1 MTRNLVLLFVTLV
14 ISSCSQKSTKA
25 NNNPANDSVQKYL
38 ALAENDS
45 LDLKQRALYN
55 DKAFSFIDLK
65 RNDSLTR
72 ESLGKISK
80 NYLNINQIKGFKKT
94 SEFQFGKISNTNDS
108 LSLGQYYENKGT
120 YFKKLGVYDSA
131 FSNFLKSEKIFLNI
145 KSFEKLGVVLT
156 KKGIIQLHI
165 DDYLGAELST
175 KKACQYLKK
184 SKSYKR
190 LVNSLM
196 ALGNSYHNMQEYE
209 KAIKSLNEAIA
220 LIKKHEIKNQKN
232 NFSKGSCLN
241 NIGNALREQKK
252 YKEAISYFSLALK
265 ERNIANEDPEL
276 YAYLQNNLGYC
287 NLKINKR
294 TLTTFPFETSKK
306 IFDSLNMK
314 NESSIS
320 DLYLSEYHLKKGDT
334 IKAIRHTES
343 ALKLSKEANAPYYY
357 LTALTHAG
365 SINPKKAP
373 FYIQEFKRI
382 NDSLLF
388 AERTAR
394 NQYYKIQ
401 LETEEINQ
409 QKEAALKQRSLLLII
424 TIAVLLISLLIFII
438 AGQRLKQ
445 KELSLKNAQQKAN
458 EEIYQLMLVQK
469 TKEEEAR
476 QQEKKRIALE
486 LHDGVM
492 NKLTSTRLNLSVLSI
507 RKDPETVAQCLPQ
520 IENIKEIE
528 NEIRNLTHNLNQ
540 KTLLQGNSFEKLL
553 TDFIKGQNQISLV
566 DFQLEIDP
574 AVDWEKT
581 TDVQKMNLYRILQEA
596 CQNINKHAKAKNAHL
611 RFFIRRDNLCLT
623 ITDDGI
629 GIQSGNQKKGIG
641 LKNIKYRVK
650 QLNGQLVINSK
661 LNQSTTLEISIPF
674 KH

>member
-14 ISSCSQKSTKA
+14 ISSCSQKSTEA

-72 ESLGKISK
+72 ESLGRI
-80 NYLNINQIKGFKKT
+80 NYLYLKTESYKKFKSIINVYQRKTVEKGDSLGIAKFHKFKGLY
-94 SEFQFGKISNTNDS
+94 FHFLKINDS
-108 LSLGQYYENKGT
+108 AYFHYLKAEYLFNNLNDKYEVAKILLNKS
-120 YFKKLGVYDSA
+120 Y
-131 FSNFLKSEKIFLNI
+131 
-145 KSFEKLGVVLT
+145 
-156 KKGIIQLHI
+156 IQN
-165 DDYLGAELST
+165 DYNDYLGAELSA
-175 KKACQYLKK
+175 KKAYFYFREKKLSNLQYRSLILLGNVYQ
-184 SKSYKR
+184 SIGNDNEALKSYKDAMGH
-190 LVNSLM
+190 LTKN
-196 ALGNSYHNMQEYE
+196 H
-209 KAIKSLNEAIA
+209 KASEDINKSN
-220 LIKKHEIKNQKN
+220 
-232 NFSKGSCLN
+232 CWN
-241 NIGNALREQKK
+241 NIGNLYRQRKEYKKALMYFYKALNNKNLYQKDP
-252 YKEAISYFSLALK
+252 ALLGILYN
-265 ERNIANEDPEL
+265 NI
-276 YAYLQNNLGYC
+276 GYC
-287 NLKINKR
+287 YLKTKRLKSPSILYKAKKILDNLNLK
-294 TLTTFPFETSKK
+294 
-306 IFDSLNMK
+306 D
-314 NESSIS
+314 ESAMT
-320 DLYLSEYHLKKGDT
+320 DVYLSNYFHLNKDS
-334 IKAIRHTES
+334 IKANLHAES
-343 ALKLSKEANAPYYY
+343 ALKLSRKAKAPDFY

-365 SINPKKAP
+365 IINPKKAP

-409 QKEAALKQRSLLLII
+409 QKEKALRQRSLFLII

-492 NKLTSTRLNLSVLSI
+492 NKLTSTRLNLSVLSV

-540 KTLLQGNSFEKLL
+540 KTLLQEDSFEKLL
-553 TDFIKGQNQISLV
+553 TDFVIGQNQISLV
-566 DFQLEIDP
+566 NFQLEIDP

-581 TDVQKMNLYRILQEA
+581 TDIQKMNLYRILQEA